1 MRVISKEIV
10 DYDALASEI
19 CNMAVLGN
27 MECSLML
34 ISAKADIERTYGG
47 QCANYSVLVSS
58 FEDGSDGY
66 MIVPHDYKL

>member
-1 MRVISKEIV
+1 MRVIAKEIV

-19 CNMAVLGN
+19 CNMAALGN
-27 MECSLML
+27 MECGLML
-34 ISAKADIERTYGG
+34 IAAKADIERTYGQ

-58 FEDGSDGY
+58 FEDSSQGY

>member
-1 MRVISKEIV
+1 
-10 DYDALASEI
+10 
-19 CNMAVLGN
+19 
-27 MECSLML
+27 ML

>member
-1 MRVISKEIV
+1 MRVVAKEIL
-10 DYDALASEI
+10 DYEALASEI
-19 CNMAVLGN
+19 CNMAALGD

-34 ISAKADIERTYGG
+34 IAAKADIERTYGQ

-58 FEDGSDGY
+58 FEGGPQGY